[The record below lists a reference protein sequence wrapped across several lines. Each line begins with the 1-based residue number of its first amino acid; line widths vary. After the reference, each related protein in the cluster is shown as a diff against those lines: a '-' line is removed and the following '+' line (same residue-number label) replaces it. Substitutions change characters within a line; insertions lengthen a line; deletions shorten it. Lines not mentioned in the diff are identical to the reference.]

1 MAFTCWHIW
10 KAQCKAVFNHQNPS
24 PPQTIHVI
32 TCASTTFRKAKELI
46 SVQPSPSMENQRR
59 MIPWSPPPSQ
69 MIKVNVDASWKLKSN
84 EGYLG
89 IVIRDS
95 QGRCKSMERK
105 KVHASNAL
113 MAEAKAVLQ
122 GCLSA
127 RQRNYPCIIV
137 EFDSRQ
143 VISALNEGKE
153 NCSWENFPNDMRIV
167 DVEKSFQIC
176 KWSWVPRSANEA
188 SNFIATYVG
197 TEMSEE
203 CRMDRPPSSLV
214 RILNKDGSPCP
225 PS

>member
-1 MAFTCWHIW
+1 
-10 KAQCKAVFNHQNPS
+10 
-24 PPQTIHVI
+24 
-32 TCASTTFRKAKELI
+32 
-46 SVQPSPSMENQRR
+46 
-59 MIPWSPPPSQ
+59 

-143 VISALNEGKE
+143 
-153 NCSWENFPNDMRIV
+153 
-167 DVEKSFQIC
+167 IC